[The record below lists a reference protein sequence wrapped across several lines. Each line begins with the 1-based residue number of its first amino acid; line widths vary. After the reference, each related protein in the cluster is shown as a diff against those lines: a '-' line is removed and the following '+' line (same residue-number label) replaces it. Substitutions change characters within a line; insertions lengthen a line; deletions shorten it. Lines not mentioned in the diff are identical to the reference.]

1 MIEQL
6 VRELELQGMLIDMG
20 RNPITE
26 TPTVFGRRLKRR
38 KKNVG

>member
-6 VRELELQGMLIDMG
+6 VRELELKGMLIDMG
-20 RNPITE
+20 RNKITE
-26 TPTVFGRRLKRR
+26 TPTVFGRRLRR